1 MTKGNE
7 TITAGSTTIQGK
19 PVALITGA
27 NRGIGLQV
35 AKELTEHG
43 YIVLIGARNLQNGKE
58 AAASIGKN
66 AYPLQI
72 DVTDQAS
79 VTKAA
84 AQVKADFGR
93 LDVLV
98 NNAAIA
104 YAGAPGKTS
113 AEINKSGTAIAASV
127 DEVRTVWETNVFG
140 VISVTQAFLPLLR
153 EAPSARIVNVTS
165 AIGSLTLNADP
176 SFPFRGGFGVV
187 YAASKTALN
196 AITLALA
203 IDLESTNISVEAASP
218 GYTATA
224 MNNFEG
230 TDTLEEGSRNI
241 VRAALG
247 KNVDLGIFTWA
258 EGSCPW

>member
-1 MTKGNE
+1 MASGNE
-7 TITAGSTTIQGK
+7 TTNGIEGK

-35 AKELTEHG
+35 AKELTAHG
-43 YIVLIGARNLQNGKE
+43 YIVLVGARNLKNGEE
-58 AAASIGKN
+58 AAASIGNN

-72 DVTDQAS
+72 EVTDQAS

-84 AQVKADFGR
+84 ALVKADFGR

-104 YAGAPGKTS
+104 HAGEPGRTMEK
-113 AEINKSGTAIAASV
+113 IMMSGTAIAASV
-127 DEVRTVWETNVFG
+127 DEVRTVWETNVFA
-140 VISVTQAFLPLLR
+140 VLSVTQAFLPLLR
-153 EAPSARIVNVTS
+153 EAPSARIVNVSS
-165 AIGSLTLNADP
+165 AIGSLTLNSDP
-176 SFPFRGGFGVV
+176 AFPFRRGFGVV

-196 AITLALA
+196 AITVALA
-203 IDLESTNISVEAASP
+203 IDLEPTNISVEAASP

-230 TDTLEEGSRNI
+230 TDTVEEGSRNI

-247 KNVDLGIFTWA
+247 KN
-258 EGSCPW
+258 GSSGTFSGSDGPCPW